1 MVYRMDLSAAG
12 RTGTSCE
19 RVLVWSRNAFEE
31 KVERLALRRIM
42 SMKALAS
49 AMLLEVSPVI
59 LMELDCIV
67 F

>member
-12 RTGTSCE
+12 RTGTSWE